1 MIRSCRSLYEL
12 NLVHPYKFK
21 LADEVPSFF
30 FTEFWPSS
38 TIKALIGMRH
48 RNEFQSNGLSRVLF
62 LFWGEGE
69 ALKNV
74 QDRIRLE
81 SRDADWMKP
90 PHEME
95 SLEPTLSRDSANRFN
110 SFCNN

>member
-1 MIRSCRSLYEL
+1 MKYRVFFL
-12 NLVHPYKFK
+12 
-21 LADEVPSFF
+21 PSFGHPA
-30 FTEFWPSS
+30 PS
-38 TIKALIGMRH
+38 KLIGMRH